1 MKLTQNRLKV
11 FEFIKSLGTWVDINQ
26 IAHHTGVNTSV
37 ANRCLLAWTKE
48 GLLVRND
55 MFQAYL
61 YRLAEGYEQTP
72 LGKELIAGLHILDM
86 RSKIAS

>member
-1 MKLTQNRLKV
+1 MKLTLNRLKV
-11 FEFIKSLGTWVDINQ
+11 FQFIKNSSSWVNINQ
-26 IAHHTGVNTSV
+26 VTHHTGVNTSV

-55 MFQAYL
+55 MFHAYL

-72 LGKELIAGLHILDM
+72 LGKELTTGLHILDM
-86 RSKIAS
+86 RSKDTW